1 MFKEARHEVKDAYPT
16 HKKSEVILDYK
27 DKTDLK
33 DGLTKMWKW
42 AQEQPMRERFVW
54 DEYEL
59 EKGLYSFWK
68 VPPKDKEKIDLPK
81 VKAIK

>member
-1 MFKEARHEVKDAYPT
+1 
-16 HKKSEVILDYK
+16 
-27 DKTDLK
+27 
-33 DGLTKMWKW
+33 MWKW